1 MTNEQLQGSQTAK
14 NGFKNEDDI
23 VDKFDKNKL
32 QEDIENIF
40 IESID
45 NNHQIKLFYKNY
57 FSVELYEREISIIYI

>member
-1 MTNEQLQGSQTAK
+1 MKHLKLFEAYNES
-14 NGFKNEDDI
+14 D
-23 VDKFDKNKL
+23 FDKNKL

-57 FSVELYEREISIIYI
+57 FSVELYEREIPIIYI